1 MSNSKI
7 HRFYLG
13 EKSGREVQKFGEQ
26 RMWLQDEALMHQWQ
40 RVLRFRVGENVGLF
54 NESAEYIY
62 SIVEFKPDEI
72 TLERVTEEK
81 RKVPNKQLLLAWS
94 MIKKDNNDL
103 VLQKGTE
110 LGVTHFVPLLAEHSE
125 KTGFDETRALRIVIE
140 AAEQCGRGDIPIIE
154 EMLSPEEC
162 IGRFSKHYTLYIAD
176 KESSITNS
184 DTGKP
189 SGVLIGPEG
198 GWSQKELTYFK
209 QENTRGL
216 NLGDLTLRAETA
228 AIVAVHKLQ

>member
-1 MSNSKI
+1 
-7 HRFYLG
+7 
-13 EKSGREVQKFGEQ
+13 
-26 RMWLQDEALMHQWQ
+26 MWLQDKGLMHQWEK
-40 RVLRFRVGENVGLF
+40 VLRFRVGENVGLF
-54 NESAEYIY
+54 DDTAEFIY
-62 SIVEFKPDEI
+62 SIQEFKSGEI
-72 TLERVTEEK
+72 ELEKVTEERHK
-81 RKVPNKQLLLAWS
+81 KPNKQLLLAWS

-162 IGRFSKHYTLYIAD
+162 VGRFSNHYKLYIAD
-176 KESSITNS
+176 KESSS
-184 DTGKP
+184 DTAASDKP
-189 SGVLIGPEG
+189 NGVLIGPEG
-198 GWSQKELTYFK
+198 GWSEKELSYFK
-209 QENTRGL
+209 QENTAHL

>member
-13 EKSGREVQKFGEQ
+13 EKSDTEVQKFGEQ
-26 RMWLQDEALMHQWQ
+26 RMWLQDKGLMHQMQ
-40 RVLRFRVGENVGLF
+40 NVLRLRVGENVGLF
-54 NESAEYIY
+54 NDSAEFIY
-62 SIVEFKPDEI
+62 SIVEFKSDEI
-72 TLERVTEEK
+72 VLEKVTESM

-110 LGVTHFVPLLAEHSE
+110 LGVTHFVPLLADRSE
-125 KTGFDETRALRIVIE
+125 KTGFDEVRARRIVIE
-140 AAEQCGRGDIPIIE
+140 AAEQCGRGDIPVIE
-154 EMLSPEEC
+154 EMLSPEDC
-162 IGRFSKHYTLYIAD
+162 VSRFLNHYTLFVADRDSPVAAPD
-176 KESSITNS
+176 KE
-184 DTGKP
+184 KP

-198 GWSQKELTYFK
+198 GWSKQELTYFK
-209 QENTRGL
+209 EQKVAEL

-228 AIVAVHKLQ
+228 AIVAVHALQ